1 MFWITGAVMK
11 ISQKR
16 FKKLYDAIYNPIM
29 DLRVK
34 NKMGNVKDID
44 EELFV
49 LENRIYKEVKEAL
62 ELQKT

>member
-1 MFWITGAVMK
+1 MR

-16 FKKLYDAIYNPIM
+16 FYKLYDAIHKPIM
-29 DLRVK
+29 NLRVK
-34 NKMGNVKDID
+34 NAMGNVKDLD

-62 ELQKT
+62 ELQKA